1 LLLLLAGAGG
11 LVWFLA
17 VLKNHPPEV
26 HFARVVRE
34 TITSAVPTNGKIE
47 PIEAAVAKAER
58 SGAVARILVERGRQV
73 AVDAPLVEL
82 DATDAR
88 AELATAEA
96 RISGA
101 RAELEVMAKGGRSTD
116 LAEIESGL
124 GRAQLESQA
133 AQTDYE
139 GLTRLEAKKAATK
152 YEVTQ
157 AKERVDRARQQ
168 VRAFEQ
174 RKAALA
180 ASAPDKAAAEARL
193 KEAQA
198 AAQLAEVRIRQ
209 SVVRAPLDGVVYQ
222 FDLKRGEYLNAGDAV
237 AAIGHLD
244 RVKVNVY
251 VDEPDLGRV
260 GKGMPVVITWDAL
273 PGRQWKGDV
282 DKTPSE
288 IVALGT
294 RQVGEVVCVIQNPN
308 RDLLPGTNVAAEI
321 RSQTV
326 ENALTIPKEAVHREP
341 GRIGALVL
349 NGNKLEWRT
358 LNLGISNTTR
368 TQVEG
373 LKEGEVVALP
383 FEKPLKV
390 GMLVTPV
397 IP

>member
-1 LLLLLAGAGG
+1 
-11 LVWFLA
+11 
-17 VLKNHPPEV
+17 
-26 HFARVVRE
+26 
-34 TITSAVPTNGKIE
+34 
-47 PIEAAVAKAER
+47 
-58 SGAVARILVERGRQV
+58 
-73 AVDAPLVEL
+73 
-82 DATDAR
+82 
-88 AELATAEA
+88 
-96 RISGA
+96 
-101 RAELEVMAKGGRSTD
+101 
-116 LAEIESGL
+116 
-124 GRAQLESQA
+124 
-133 AQTDYE
+133 
-139 GLTRLEAKKAATK
+139 
-152 YEVTQ
+152 
-157 AKERVDRARQQ
+157 
-168 VRAFEQ
+168 
-174 RKAALA
+174 
-180 ASAPDKAAAEARL
+180 
-193 KEAQA
+193 
-198 AAQLAEVRIRQ
+198 VRIRQ